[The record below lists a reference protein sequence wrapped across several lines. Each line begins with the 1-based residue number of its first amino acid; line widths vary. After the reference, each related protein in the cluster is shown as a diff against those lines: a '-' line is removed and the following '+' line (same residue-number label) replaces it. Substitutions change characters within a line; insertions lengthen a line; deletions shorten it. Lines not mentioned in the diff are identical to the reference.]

1 MTKAVAPDAT
11 AAVGT
16 EDWPL
21 RPWLFAIGVAIAAL
35 LFHLIVDFDRTQP
48 WRAAAGG
55 FVWFAAI
62 AAALTLERRN
72 WREPLIF
79 AGGLGLVMA
88 GLAWRAAGFSNH
100 WGDEQYG
107 FAAGTIA
114 ALLAVPLFQ
123 AQFHRRRFA
132 TPYVDTHFNVW
143 SDVISVGGALAF
155 VLLSFLTAW
164 LLSELFMLL
173 KIGFLQ
179 DLMRREW
186 FEWLFAGAA
195 FGAALGT
202 LRGELKVLGTLQRV
216 VMLVL
221 AILAV
226 PLAVALIV
234 FLTATLTSGPAV
246 LWSATRSAT
255 PVLLA
260 CAAGSFVLVNA
271 ILRDGDA
278 DMTRS
283 RVQRIAA
290 LVLALGIAPLT
301 LFAAVSMGTRVAQHG
316 LSPER
321 LWGLAAIAVA
331 VAYGLGYFVAAL
343 RGRRAWPDAI
353 RAANLR
359 LAVGTLA
366 FALLLALPIFDFGAI
381 AARDQVSRLV
391 SGRVNADHFDFE
403 ALRWDF
409 GDAGRRALTRLAGSG
424 NAAVAGAA
432 RQALAKKA
440 RYPSEEQNPQFT
452 GSIAVSPRGAVA
464 PPKLIQALEDDPN
477 EGCSGT
483 SICRIFV
490 QPDGITAIV
499 LDDGCARPGLSR
511 ADAVRPNAN
520 CQIGVRIYRL
530 VTKNW
535 RPAAMEPEPKM
546 SEQEER
552 ASLERERAAID
563 RGDVKIAPAPLL
575 QVQVGGRPS
584 GPMFS
589 VPKSDRPRVEGAA
602 PRR

>member
-1 MTKAVAPDAT
+1 MTKAAAPDAT

-16 EDWPL
+16 EDWAL
-21 RPWLFAIGVAIAAL
+21 RPWLFAIGLAIAAL
-35 LFHLIVDFDRTQP
+35 LFHLIVDIDRTQP

-55 FVWFAAI
+55 FVWFGAI
-62 AAALTLERRN
+62 AAALTIERRN

-186 FEWLFAGAA
+186 FQWLFAGAA

-271 ILRDGDA
+271 ILRDGDE

-283 RVQRIAA
+283 RIQRIAA

-343 RGRRAWPDAI
+343 RGRGAWPNAI

-359 LAVGTLA
+359 LAVGTLG
-366 FALLLALPIFDFGAI
+366 FALLLALPLLDFGAI
-381 AARDQVSRLV
+381 AARQQVGRLQ
-391 SGRVNADHFDFE
+391 SGRIAATAFDFG

-409 GDAGRRALTRLAGSG
+409 GDAGRRALGRLSSDRNPAI
-424 NAAVAGAA
+424 AAPARVAMAERVRRWDSESAPQREERRANLQLPATVEPLRGAFGDYLGRYPYRCSELCNVVDLGTGRDGHRRFALVDRNEVTQLEQLADGKIDEPVRAAAAPPRPKPGAA
-432 RQALAKKA
+432 RVIEV
-440 RYPSEEQNPQFT
+440 R
-452 GSIAVSPRGAVA
+452 
-464 PPKLIQALEDDPN
+464 DW
-477 EGCSGT
+477 SG
-483 SICRIFV
+483 
-490 QPDGITAIV
+490 Q
-499 LDDGCARPGLSR
+499 
-511 ADAVRPNAN
+511 
-520 CQIGVRIYRL
+520 QIWV
-530 VTKNW
+530 
-535 RPAAMEPEPKM
+535 
-546 SEQEER
+546 
-552 ASLERERAAID
+552 D
-563 RGDVKIAPAPLL
+563 
-575 QVQVGGRPS
+575 GRPL
-584 GPMFS
+584 GDPFQ
-589 VPKSDRPRVEGAA
+589 
-602 PRR
+602 